1 MRRTAL
7 ALALSLPLALGA
19 CAVPSSEPPPPVPP
33 LAGSGGLSPARN
45 AISGAAEAFGN
56 AGVLL
61 GKPADAA
68 VAVSRLEWTTLAVGA
83 DRSFYNFSAGTA
95 ASLLAAR
102 YEVRRALGIQ
112 ADAPGTA
119 VINGMEAAAGALAR
133 GDAAGASAA
142 LRPPVFSPDTL
153 ARLGT
158 IDRIAQ
164 ANLATRR
171 AQRDIEFG
179 RSDDDELR

>member
-1 MRRTAL
+1 MRTAPFLSLLSGAL
-7 ALALSLPLALGA
+7 ALAA
-19 CAVPSSEPPPPVPP
+19 CAVPSSEPVPPVPP
-33 LAGSGGLSPARN
+33 LAGYGGQTPERN

-56 AGVLL
+56 TGVLL

-83 DRSFYNFSAGTA
+83 DRSFYNFSANTPPA
-95 ASLLAAR
+95 LSAAR
-102 YEVRRALGIQ
+102 YEVRHALGIRT
-112 ADAPGTA
+112 DAPAAA
-119 VINGMEAAAGALAR
+119 VMAGMESAAAALAR
-133 GDAAGASAA
+133 GDASGARAA
-142 LRPPVFSPDTL
+142 LPPPVFSPDTL

-158 IDRIAQ
+158 ITRLPQ

-179 RSDDDELR
+179 RSDDRDLD